1 MMQSVNRL
9 QLRYGPWA
17 VVTGASDGIGK
28 AFALELA
35 RCGINVAL
43 AARRR
48 TELEMLAEE
57 LKAAHG
63 VETLVVTCDLSTQSG
78 IDDVMS
84 ATSVLDVGLLVAAA
98 GFGTSGPILHA
109 DLSQERAML
118 ALNCGALFELA
129 VHFGRRFAT
138 RGRGG
143 MVLMSSLVGWQGT
156 PFAAHYAATKAYV
169 QSLAEGMHAEL
180 KGSGVDVLASAPGPV
195 HSGFASRADMRMSAA
210 ASPADVAKI
219 SLAALGRKTTV
230 VPGSLSK
237 LLTYSL
243 AMLPRAARTFV
254 MGHVMRG
261 MTRHQTTAGQAI
273 ESSSQ
278 TTNQ

>member
-1 MMQSVNRL
+1 MQKVKRL

-17 VVTGASDGIGK
+17 LVTGASDGIGK

-35 RCGINVAL
+35 RSGINVAL

-63 VETLVVTCDLSTQSG
+63 IESLVVACDLSTQSG
-78 IDDVMS
+78 IDALMNAASD
-84 ATSVLDVGLLVAAA
+84 LDVGLLVAAA

-109 DLSQERAML
+109 DLAQEHTML
-118 ALNCGALFELA
+118 AVNCGALFDLA
-129 VHFGRRFAT
+129 VHFSRRFAA

-143 MVLMSSLVGWQGT
+143 MVFMSSLVGWQGT
-156 PFAAHYAATKAYV
+156 PYAAHYAATKAYV

-195 HSGFASRADMRMSAA
+195 HSGFAARADMRMSVAV
-210 ASPADVAKI
+210 SPADVARA

-230 VPGSLSK
+230 VPGAFSK

-243 AMLPRAARTFV
+243 AMLPRVVRTSV
-254 MGHVMRG
+254 MGRVMRG
-261 MTRHQTTAGQAI
+261 MTRHQTANGQVI
-273 ESSSQ
+273 EPRSQ
-278 TTNQ
+278 TTHQ